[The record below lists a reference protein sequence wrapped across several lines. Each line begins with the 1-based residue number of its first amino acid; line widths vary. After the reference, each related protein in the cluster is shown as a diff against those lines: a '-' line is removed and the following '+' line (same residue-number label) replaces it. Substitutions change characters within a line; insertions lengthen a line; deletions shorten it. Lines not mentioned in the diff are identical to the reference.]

1 MQVKHV
7 NLHSIAYSKSA
18 HAVIMLQL
26 LLQCPYIQ
34 EAYHLHYAVMQ
45 QRCLYIIVHLNLG
58 VGNKQISKVKK
69 QNNC

>member
-18 HAVIMLQL
+18 HAVIVLQL

-34 EAYHLHYAVMQ
+34 EAIH
-45 QRCLYIIVHLNLG
+45 I
-58 VGNKQISKVKK
+58 
-69 QNNC
+69 